1 MQLAELELKNEELEK
16 GNENLKREIEEH
28 CGEIK
33 SWVNDM
39 LQISDEEYSEDV
51 HSITDV
57 LSKLHK
63 VIVKNKRVTEGLQEE
78 LKEYKKKIYEP
89 PDSPD
94 VLSRSLGGHSWNSME
109 QPKELCRNCKQAK
122 WQRVLKG
129 SFDFVDYGMEVKH
142 VEVEKL
148 VEKLGLDESKNRK
161 RHSLKDSL
169 DLADDQLEHLQRL
182 SRQSMTSLEVVSEES
197 LEESDEEISGER
209 NVVVDKHD
217 SMLDDKPSNYLVE
230 CGDKMPNDE
239 VEHGDEKTNGKSNSE
254 CEDKTFHDG
263 SQGESRTD
271 EIPVKNVSE
280 DSTRISE
287 ESWKSIHVS
296 PRLSHQFSILSEP
309 GQNGLLKEAKP
320 DSHGSAGK
328 EKVEE
333 ISVAEENNG
342 DWKMEVISEEEED
355 GDERWW
361 EEQDSDELWL
371 VDEDSQGYETD
382 QDKVQVV
389 NLYRSLVFTSDS
401 PQPKDFVDGECCEQN
416 GKAGDESCN
425 DENENFDNRIA
436 INENTSNQDEIHSHV
451 IDQSMVSRQFSIP
464 KIIVGKDLNDNFL
477 EEKEQE
483 NSEVEE
489 SNFTG
494 TSDNAHDSLPN
505 VEFNGE
511 SSDQNGEYSDE
522 VGKCAEESG
531 DVAQASKD
539 ILQPDS
545 TDENATK
552 KQISESLSIST
563 DQSNFAFEFMRNFG
577 DETPLP
583 PATCSRCTES
593 IETIKTILTGIIAN
607 KRKEQELE
615 LFRELQETKMQLREC
630 QSEYERLDSVCE
642 DYRNYV
648 DEYSGN
654 LKRKNEELRRI
665 KLNNSIMKTEV
676 DWLRQALGI
685 TGMSY
690 SEF

>member
-16 GNENLKREIEEH
+16 GQENLRREIEEH

-39 LQISDEEYSEDV
+39 LQISDEEYSEDA

-78 LKEYKKKIYEP
+78 LKEYKTKIYEP

-94 VLSRSLGGHSWNSME
+94 VLSRSLGGHPWNSME

-129 SFDFVDYGMEVKH
+129 SFDFVDSGMEVKQ

-148 VEKLGLDESKNRK
+148 VEKLGVDESKNRK

-182 SRQSMTSLEVVSEES
+182 SRQSMTSLETVSEES

-209 NVVVDKHD
+209 NVVVDNHD
-217 SMLDDKPSNYLVE
+217 SMLDDKPSNYPAE
-230 CGDKMPNDE
+230 CGDKMLNDE
-239 VEHGDEKTNGKSNSE
+239 VEHGDEKTNSESNSE
-254 CEDKTFHDG
+254 CEDKALHDS
-263 SQGESRTD
+263 SQGESSID
-271 EIPVKNVSE
+271 EIPVKNVSK
-280 DSTRISE
+280 DSTKIPE
-287 ESWKSIHVS
+287 ESWENIHVS

-309 GQNGLLKEAKP
+309 GQNGLLEEPKP
-320 DSHGSAGK
+320 DSNGSAGK
-328 EKVEE
+328 ENVE
-333 ISVAEENNG
+333 ISEAEEKN
-342 DWKMEVISEEEED
+342 WKIDVISEEEED
-355 GDERWW
+355 VDERWW
-361 EEQDSDELWL
+361 DEQDSDELWL

-389 NLYRSLVFTSDS
+389 NLYRSLVFTSNS
-401 PQPKDFVDGECCEQN
+401 PQPKDFVDGECSEQN
-416 GKAGDESCN
+416 GEAGDESCN
-425 DENENFDNRIA
+425 DESNKFDNRIA
-436 INENTSNQDEIHSHV
+436 FNENNTSNQDEIHNHV

-464 KIIVGKDLNDNFL
+464 KIIVGKDLNDNFQ

-483 NSEVEE
+483 ISEVEE
-489 SNFTG
+489 SNFMG
-494 TSDNAHDSLPN
+494 TSDNARDSSPN

-511 SSDQNGEYSDE
+511 SNDQNGKYSDE
-522 VGKCAEESG
+522 VGKSAEECG
-531 DVAQASKD
+531 DVTQASKD

-545 TDENATK
+545 TDETATK
-552 KQISESLSIST
+552 KQASESLSIST
-563 DQSNFAFEFMRNFG
+563 GQSNFAFEFMRNFG

-583 PATCSRCTES
+583 PATCSHCTES
-593 IETIKTILTGIIAN
+593 IETIKAILTGIIAN
-607 KRKEQELE
+607 KRKEQELD